1 MTGLPCPPEHSEGPV
16 WKGVEMLRYAQHD
29 RVVLLPR
36 PRGRPGWGSYEV
48 VMFSSFELPTW
59 WRSLYQWPGL
69 DPIIP
74 LEKHHSCN
82 IVRHIAR

>member
-1 MTGLPCPPEHSEGPV
+1 MF
-16 WKGVEMLRYAQHD
+16 
-29 RVVLLPR
+29 LLTFFADFC
-36 PRGRPGWGSYEV
+36 V
-48 VMFSSFELPTW
+48 QIF
-59 WRSLYQWPGL
+59 WRSACYVTSSLPERSSPPSSALVLSSPHGGVACISGQVP